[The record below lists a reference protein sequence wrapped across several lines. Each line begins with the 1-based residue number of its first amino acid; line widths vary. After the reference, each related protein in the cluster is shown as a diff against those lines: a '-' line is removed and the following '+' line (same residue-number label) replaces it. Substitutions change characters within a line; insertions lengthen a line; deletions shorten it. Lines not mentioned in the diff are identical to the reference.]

1 MKVIS
6 IVNYKGGVGKSTVV
20 SNLGALLAL
29 DGYKVLLIDL
39 DPQASLTFSYMN
51 VEVWE
56 DAYKSDKTIKTFF
69 NTLINKDN
77 DNIKNYITKDLKA
90 NDIIIKNKGQ
100 AISLLPSNTD
110 LYEIQIEL
118 ARSIKGA
125 WRRNYARSKLN
136 CISRLRNEIMTIDG
150 EYDFVLLDC
159 QPSFDLITQNAIY
172 ASDYYL
178 IPTKLDY
185 LSTVGA
191 PTLYEHIEK
200 LRDEISKS
208 IDEFDF
214 REFNKMDVKNLGLL
228 PTMVKIISGK
238 PKSLHSQ
245 YLQEVNKYAGLKV
258 FNSRI
263 RHNDDEINNS
273 ISIPFV
279 LSNINKKKYPID
291 IDFEEF
297 KNEFLREVNN

>member
-1 MKVIS
+1 M
-6 IVNYKGGVGKSTVV
+6 
-20 SNLGALLAL
+20 
-29 DGYKVLLIDL
+29 
-39 DPQASLTFSYMN
+39 
-51 VEVWE
+51 
-56 DAYKSDKTIKTFF
+56 
-69 NTLINKDN
+69 TL
-77 DNIKNYITKDLKA
+77 
-90 NDIIIKNKGQ
+90 
-100 AISLLPSNTD
+100 
-110 LYEIQIEL
+110 
-118 ARSIKGA
+118 
-125 WRRNYARSKLN
+125 
-136 CISRLRNEIMTIDG
+136 DG

-228 PTMVKIISGK
+228 PTMVKIISRK

-245 YLQEVNKYAGLKV
+245 YLQEVSKYAGLKV

>member
-29 DGYKVLLIDL
+29 EGYKVLLVDL
-39 DPQASLTFSYMN
+39 DPQASLTFSYID
-51 VEVWE
+51 VEVWKK
-56 DAYKSDKTIKTFF
+56 AYKKDKTIKTFF
-69 NTLINKDN
+69 NTLINNNK

-90 NDIIIKNKGQ
+90 NDIIIKNGGQ
-100 AISLLPSNTD
+100 SIGLLPSSTD
-110 LYEIQIEL
+110 LYEIQIDL
-118 ARSIKGA
+118 ARTIKGP
-125 WRRNYARSKLN
+125 WRRNLTKNRLN
-136 CISRLRNEIMTIDG
+136 CISRLKNEIMTIDG

-200 LRDEISKS
+200 LRDEVSKG
-208 IDEFDF
+208 IDEFDL

-238 PKSLHSQ
+238 PKSLHYQ
-245 YLQEVNKYAGLKV
+245 YLQEVKKIKGVKA
-258 FNSRI
+258 FNSSI
-263 RHNDDEINNS
+263 RSNDNEIDNS
-273 ISIPFV
+273 TSIPFV
-279 LSNINKKKYPID
+279 LNNINKKKSNID

-297 KNEFLREVNN
+297 KNEFLREVK